1 MIAFSKNLGP
11 KAHVLDNMNQKIY
24 CVAKIAHVGLFCE
37 FSSGAHFGTLFGDC
51 QSVRVIGGGRGLSVL
66 QSAAVMDF
74 AFLQLKS
81 LQATSEIWNLP
92 PESFVMSVGATNE
105 PEAVNRVGFLPFLV
119 LSARSLNCSPD
130 PLDAKNPTRAI
141 TLSLSCPL
149 SHWKDPTTTT
159 TDAKTVVHLIIFW
172 RLQMCRLFYAQSTI
186 GVNIVDILE

>member
-1 MIAFSKNLGP
+1 MLSFLWGFLGGTFWDTFWRLP
-11 KAHVLDNMNQKIY
+11 VSQGDWGWGRFKCL
-24 CVAKIAHVGLFCE
+24 AKRRCDG
-37 FSSGAHFGTLFGDC
+37 
-51 QSVRVIGGGRGLSVL
+51 
-66 QSAAVMDF
+66 
-74 AFLQLKS
+74 FLQLKS
-81 LQATSEIWNLP
+81 LQALAEIWNLP

-159 TDAKTVVHLIIFW
+159 DAKTVVHLIIFW
-172 RLQMCRLFYAQSTI
+172 RLQMCRLFYTQSTI